1 MADKARRLI
10 VAYVLQALIFFAVL
24 ASNFLWRWT
33 ANDYVA
39 ALVAGLISLVTIL
52 VISKAIPPELE

>member
-1 MADKARRLI
+1 M
-10 VAYVLQALIFFAVL
+10 AYVLQALIFFAVL

-52 VISKAIPPELE
+52 VISKAIPPESE